1 MSVPDNA
8 AERTLAVL
16 RLQYRAT
23 SSFVPYALNFSL
35 SLSSVYNNINC
46 NIIKKCYDINS
57 VRIVL
62 SNLITGYISIE
73 KFNFLKLI
81 YDG

>member
-23 SSFVPYALNFSL
+23 SSVVPYALNFSL
-35 SLSSVYNNINC
+35 SLNNAC
-46 NIIKKCYDINS
+46 NNVNSNIKKTRYDINS
-57 VRIVL
+57 VRIV
-62 SNLITGYISIE
+62 
-73 KFNFLKLI
+73 
-81 YDG
+81 